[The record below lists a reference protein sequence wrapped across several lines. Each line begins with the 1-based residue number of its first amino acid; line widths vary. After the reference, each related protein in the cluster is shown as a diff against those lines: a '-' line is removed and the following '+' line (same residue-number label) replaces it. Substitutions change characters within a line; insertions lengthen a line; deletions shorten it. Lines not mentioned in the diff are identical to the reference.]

1 MKRTL
6 IVIVGVFSIFLT
18 SCTTKHNPSKAG
30 DEIINERG
38 TIQQLSATQQWYI
51 IVPDFDPTTR
61 FLPSNLPEKL
71 KKDGIRV
78 IFSGEIGEIP
88 ANVRLIGRP
97 LHLKLIKQI
106 E

>member
-18 SCTTKHNPSKAG
+18 SCSTKHNPSKAG
-30 DEIINERG
+30 DEIVNERG
-38 TIQQLSATQQWYI
+38 TIQQLSANQQWYI

-61 FLPSNLPEKL
+61 CLPSNLPERL
-71 KKDGIRV
+71 RKDGIRV
-78 IFSGEIGEIP
+78 LFGGTIGEIP

-97 LHLKLIKQI
+97 LYLKAIKQI